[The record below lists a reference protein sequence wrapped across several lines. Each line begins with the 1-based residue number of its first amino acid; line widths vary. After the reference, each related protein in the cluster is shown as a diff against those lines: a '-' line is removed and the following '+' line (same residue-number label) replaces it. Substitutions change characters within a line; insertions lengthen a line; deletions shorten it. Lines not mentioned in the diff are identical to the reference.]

1 MAKPARLLNPQPVEV
16 SIVKTCA
23 LHTFRLAR
31 RLATASSAAPGY
43 TRAVVREST
52 EAWREFRQC

>member
-23 LHTFRLAR
+23 LHTFRLAH
-31 RLATASSAAPGY
+31 RLDTACAAAPGY
-43 TRAVVREST
+43 TRAVVREIA
-52 EAWREFRQC
+52 EAWRESRQC